1 MKRLFTIDF
10 LIIFFYFSCLPFA
23 HAQNCKYKINEIDK
37 FTNKFTKI
45 TKSEK
50 VIGTFYTG
58 GEFSVKRVDTSYYF
72 IFDYALS
79 SYSSFEP
86 YSISKGAALIFL
98 LENGEIITLNSEDVI
113 YGTLKTIVGIPP
125 VYSCYL
131 TNVSYPVSRIQ
142 IEKFFRSPVKSIRFY
157 RNESNGKE
165 DYIDNEIKRKN
176 QDDIQNLIKCIL

>member
-1 MKRLFTIDF
+1 MTNLLKSILASILFCFSVSTI
-10 LIIFFYFSCLPFA
+10 LLG
-23 HAQNCKYKINEIDK
+23 QNCKYQINEIDK
-37 FTNKFTKI
+37 FTNKYTKV

-50 VIGTFYTG
+50 VIGTFYTA
-58 GEFSVKRVDTSYYF
+58 GEFSVKRIDTSYFF

-98 LENGEIITLNSEDVI
+98 LENGEIITLYSEDII
-113 YGTLKTIVGIPP
+113 YGNLKTIIGIPP

-131 TNVSYPVSRIQ
+131 TNVSYPVTRLQ
-142 IEKFFRSPVKSIRFY
+142 LDQFFRSPVKSIRFY

-176 QDDIQNLIKCIL
+176 QDDIQNLIKCII